1 MDILQM
7 GTELLKNSLGGQGN
21 QNLDSI
27 SAVLQKL
34 IGSGDQLDMAKK
46 LF

>member
-1 MDILQM
+1 M